1 MALDEALATSNH
13 AIDSKERQAN
23 GGMEHMPDM
32 ALALDIPREVAVVP
46 SGLMHPAGSVIL
58 ID

>member
-1 MALDEALATSNH
+1 MALDESLATNNH
-13 AIDSKERQAN
+13 AIDSKKRQAN
-23 GGMEHMPDM
+23 NSKEHMPDM
-32 ALALDIPREVAVVP
+32 ALVLDIPREVAVVP